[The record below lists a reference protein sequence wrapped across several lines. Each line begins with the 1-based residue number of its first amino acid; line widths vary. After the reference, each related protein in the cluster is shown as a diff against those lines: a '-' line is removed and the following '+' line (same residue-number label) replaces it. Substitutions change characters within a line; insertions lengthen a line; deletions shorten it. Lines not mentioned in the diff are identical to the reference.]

1 MLTLEREVARS
12 EESSPRL
19 RRLALPAVVGAGTL
33 ALTAYVAAVDPN
45 QPGHYPLCPTL
56 ALAGIYC
63 PGCGMLRATHDLAHG
78 DLAGAMQRN
87 PLAPLVLGNHG
98 RALRRVG
105 GLAHGPVGRS
115 PGPRADGRPGCCS
128 AASRDCFTVLRNV
141 PGWTWLSPA

>member
-1 MLTLEREVARS
+1 MLTLEREVAART
-12 EESSPRL
+12 ESAPRL
-19 RRLALPAVVGAGTL
+19 SRLALPAVVGTATL
-33 ALTAYVAAVDPN
+33 ALTGYVAAVDPN

-87 PLAPLVLGNHG
+87 PLAPLVLAGIVALYALWVVSRWTG
-98 RALRRVG
+98 RPVHWTPGRWTPWLLVG
-105 GLAHGPVGRS
+105 GFAL
-115 PGPRADGRPGCCS
+115 
-128 AASRDCFTVLRNV
+128 FTVARNV